1 MARDV
6 IVLLRMV
13 PNLKLISCLFLE
25 FSIQYFWAK
34 IHDGLLRAWKV
45 GLQIKRELLYLILG
59 QWEEAGGTEMS
70 PLQTMCLI

>member
-1 MARDV
+1 MV
-6 IVLLRMV
+6 QNFITLLRTH
-13 PNLKLISCLFLE
+13 NLKFRNCLFLE

>member
-1 MARDV
+1 MQNF
-6 IVLLRMV
+6 ITLLRTH
-13 PNLKLISCLFLE
+13 NLKFRNCLFLE

-34 IHDGLLRAWKV
+34 VDDGLLRAWKV

>member
-1 MARDV
+1 MV
-6 IVLLRMV
+6 QNFITLLRTH
-13 PNLKLISCLFLE
+13 NLKFRNCLFLE

-34 IHDGLLRAWKV
+34 VHDGLLRAWKV